1 MNKTRSITLLLL
13 TLLTPLLFIMSQS
26 AYSSVQ
32 AIHNTGSISTTLST
46 TLSTSL
52 STTQSTSSNTDPS
65 MKTLPW
71 LAYKHE
77 NLVTHQQENFQHV
90 EGKPSLLMF
99 FEPECPWCLKQGKA
113 FNQLLSQC
121 PNAINIV
128 ALASHGN
135 KSALRKAAWKMKLH
149 FPAYLASQTM
159 MKSLGPLPATPI
171 TLIIDD
177 SGHLHSLL
185 RGYVKLAQLLPQLKQ
200 EFGLECD

>member
-1 MNKTRSITLLLL
+1 MNKTRPITIPLCLAILAVFLL
-13 TLLTPLLFIMSQS
+13 IMSQS

-32 AIHNTGSISTTLST
+32 RTSNTSDTPTAS
-46 TLSTSL
+46 
-52 STTQSTSSNTDPS
+52 STSSNTAS
-65 MKTLPW
+65 SVKTLPW
-71 LAYKHE
+71 LDYKHE
-77 NLVTHQQENFQHV
+77 NLVTHQQENFQHF

-149 FPAYLASQTM
+149 FPAYLANQTM

-171 TLIIDD
+171 TLIIDEQ
-177 SGHLHSLL
+177 GQLHSYL

-200 EFGLECD
+200 EFELKCG